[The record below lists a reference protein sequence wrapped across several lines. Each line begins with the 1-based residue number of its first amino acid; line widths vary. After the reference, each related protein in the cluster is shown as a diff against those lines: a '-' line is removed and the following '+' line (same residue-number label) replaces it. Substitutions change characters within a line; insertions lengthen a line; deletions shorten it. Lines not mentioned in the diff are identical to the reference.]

1 MVAGVLPGERGTVA
15 HATGAEDL
23 AEGAVEFES
32 SMAGSGSGMEGRGLQ
47 HLDDQRTVRRG
58 AAQQFAQV
66 FEIARAFGGAAEAA
80 GDGEEVRV

>member
-23 AEGAVEFES
+23 AEGAVEF
-32 SMAGSGSGMEGRGLQ
+32 GIVHGGLRVRMEGRGLQ

-66 FEIARAFGGAAEAA
+66 LEIARAFGGAAEAA